1 MIQDLSYGFLDNQ
14 YRHLLPQEDDLVVC
28 VQGNR
33 LLFRRNEDNTLAL
46 PTVKQVEGWRGN
58 WEYWLDEPYRY
69 VFTLQER
76 RFFLWLGK
84 AEQPAEEAFFFMGT
98 REVREPES
106 KDLCFGAMTAWHLYC
121 WYRDNRFCG
130 RCATPTEHDESER
143 ALVCPQC
150 GRRIYPRILPAVIVA
165 VTWRNETQ
173 DVSKIL
179 LTKYSPKTGHAFP
192 YYALVAGFT
201 EIGETL
207 EGTVRR
213 EVFEETGLRVKN
225 IRYYKSQP
233 WSVVDDLLMGFFCE
247 ADTEAMQA
255 ENAAQNASEAI
266 LDANGDPVIHLD
278 ENELRT
284 GVWLT
289 PEEMTLQPDAYSLTN
304 EMMLL
309 FKAGRIHSPDDLPLD
324 LTRPDIEELEQQFYG
339 NRSFDQSVKL

>member
-14 YRHLLPQEDDLVVC
+14 YRHLLPEDDDLVVC

-84 AEQPAEEAFFFMGT
+84 AEQPEDEEFFFMGT

-130 RCATPTEHDESER
+130 RCGHTTLHDDKER
-143 ALVCPQC
+143 MMRCPECGNMIFPKIAPAAIIALTHGDKLV
-150 GRRIYPRILPAVIVA
+150 LAKSAVGN
-165 VTWRNETQ
+165 VTRYG
-173 DVSKIL
+173 L
-179 LTKYSPKTGHAFP
+179 L
-192 YYALVAGFT
+192 AGFI
-201 EIGETL
+201 EIGETA
-207 EGTVRR
+207 EEAVAR
-213 EVFEETGLRVKN
+213 EVMEEVGLKVKN

-233 WSVVDDLLMGFFCE
+233 WGIVGNLSVGYFCDLDGDDE
-247 ADTEAMQA
+247 T
-255 ENAAQNASEAI
+255 I
-266 LDANGDPVIHLD
+266 TLD
-278 ENELRT
+278 ENELAGAEWFHR
-284 GVWLT
+284 
-289 PEEMTLQPDAYSLTN
+289 DAIPAKDDGISLTR
-304 EMMLL
+304 EMIRL
-309 FKAGRIHSPDDLPLD
+309 F
-324 LTRPDIEELEQQFYG
+324 EEGKEP
-339 NRSFDQSVKL
+339 K